1 MNYLILGDIV
11 KKKRKSLNMTQQEL
25 ADSVSITR
33 QTVSKIEQGSLGSG
47 ISLLIFIKILES
59 LNLEFEIKE
68 KTAFN
73 FDL

>member
-1 MNYLILGDIV
+1 MNYLTLGCII
-11 KKKRKSLNMTQQEL
+11 KEKRKSLNITQQTL
-25 ADSVSITR
+25 ADSVNITR

-68 KTAFN
+68 KTAFD

>member
-1 MNYLILGDIV
+1 MNYLILGDII
-11 KKKRKSLNMTQQEL
+11 KKKRKSLNMTQKKL
-25 ADSVSITR
+25 ADSVNITR
-33 QTVSKIEQGSLGSG
+33 QTVSKIEQGSLGAG

-68 KTAFN
+68 KTAFD

>member
-1 MNYLILGDIV
+1 MNYLILGDII

-25 ADSVSITR
+25 AETVNITR

-68 KTAFN
+68 KKAFD

>member
-1 MNYLILGDIV
+1 MNYLILGDII
-11 KKKRKSLNMTQQEL
+11 KKKRKSLNMTQKKL
-25 ADSVSITR
+25 ADSVNITR

-68 KTAFN
+68 KTAFD

>member
-11 KKKRKSLNMTQQEL
+11 KKKRKSLKMTQQTL
-25 ADSVSITR
+25 ADSVNITR

-68 KTAFN
+68 KTAFD

>member
-1 MNYLILGDIV
+1 MNYLILGDII
-11 KKKRKSLNMTQQEL
+11 KKKRKSLNMTQQQL
-25 ADSVSITR
+25 ADSVNITR

-68 KTAFN
+68 KTAFD

>member
-1 MNYLILGDIV
+1 MNYLTLGCII
-11 KKKRKSLNMTQQEL
+11 KEKRKSLNITQQTL
-25 ADSVSITR
+25 ADSVNITR

-68 KTAFN
+68 KTAFDFN
-73 FDL
+73 L